1 MLYAALADA
10 VLILHLAFILLVACG
25 GVLVLFRPWFALVH
39 LPAVCW
45 GAYVSL
51 AGQICP
57 LTPIEQQWRIAAGQ
71 QGYDGGFI
79 DHYLMAVIYPAG
91 LTREVQIAIGIA
103 VIGCNIVLYGLA
115 AARRRRA
122 GSPRR

>member
-1 MLYAALADA
+1 MVHARASAGR
-10 VLILHLAFILLVACG
+10 LLG
-25 GVLVLFRPWFALVH
+25 G
-39 LPAVCW
+39 
-45 GAYVSL
+45 YVSL
-51 AGQICP
+51 AGQVCP

-71 QGYDGGFI
+71 RGYDGGFI

-115 AARRRRA
+115 VARRRRA